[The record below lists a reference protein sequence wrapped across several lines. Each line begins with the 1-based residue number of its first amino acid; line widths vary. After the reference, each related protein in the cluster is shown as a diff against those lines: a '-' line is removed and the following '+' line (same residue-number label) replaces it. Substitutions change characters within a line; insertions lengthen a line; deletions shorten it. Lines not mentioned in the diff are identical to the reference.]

1 MEENNI
7 VNEKTQKGIEKK
19 SIAQKEEDKV
29 VITNEEGMFELLFD
43 KDEISWQSII
53 LELVRT
59 NQMNPWDIDVSI
71 LAQKYLDMMR
81 TLKELDFRVSGKI
94 VLAAAIMLKIK
105 SNRLV
110 GEDLD
115 YLDSLFAQGEGE
127 DLDYEA
133 DLTAQQIAEQF
144 KLTPEQLK
152 LMPRTP
158 QMRKR
163 KVSIYDLMDALQK
176 AMEVKRRRVMRD
188 LPQARFEAPKKR
200 KQISVMIYEV
210 FGRIKSFLVSGEK
223 TKTTFSEIL
232 PSQERD
238 DKVYTFI
245 PLLHL
250 SNARKIDIEQ
260 EIPFGEIE
268 IELLNKHTREEVNK
282 ELAEEGA

>member
-1 MEENNI
+1 MQNR
-7 VNEKTQKGIEKK
+7 TQITEKK
-19 SIAQKEEDKV
+19 SIAQQEENRV
-29 VITNEEGMFELLFD
+29 IITNEEGMFEFLFD

-59 NQMNPWDIDVSI
+59 NQMNPWDVDVSI
-71 LAQKYLDMMR
+71 LAQKYLEMIQ
-81 TLKELDFRVSGKI
+81 TLKELDFRLSGKI

-115 YLDSLFAQGEGE
+115 YLDSLLAQSEEGAG
-127 DLDYEA
+127 LDYEA

-144 KLTPEQLK
+144 KMTPEQMK
-152 LMPRTP
+152 LLPRTP
-158 QMRKR
+158 QLRKR

-188 LPQARFEAPKKR
+188 LPAARFEAPKSK
-200 KQISVMIYEV
+200 KQISALIFEV
-210 FGRIKSFLVSGEK
+210 FGRIKSLFANSSRI
-223 TKTTFSEIL
+223 TFTQLL
-232 PSQERD
+232 PSEEKE

-250 SNARKIDIEQ
+250 SNARKIDISQ
-260 EIPFGEIE
+260 DVPFGEIFIQMPQKDSE
-268 IELLNKHTREEVNK
+268 A
-282 ELAEEGA
+282 AEEGA